1 MQMLSR
7 PEVGTV
13 VRPVS
18 SYKRRPDFKRGIAIA
33 LFLLPALAMFLIFV
47 IYPIF
52 QAAYASLYT
61 WNGLGPLTKFV
72 GLDNYTKLIGDKIFL
87 GALFHNLWI
96 AFFSVTI
103 ELPIALGL
111 ALIVGRSLRGRTFFR
126 TIFFLPFVL
135 SEVVVGLIWSY
146 IYNPQFGVLSFSDSL
161 NLGNKDFVLIAIFT
175 VMVWKYFGLY
185 VVLYIAGLQQ
195 IPTEIE
201 DAARMDAAS
210 AQVLRHITIPL
221 LGSTI
226 RLTILLSVLG
236 SLQYFD
242 LVWVMSQGGPINAS
256 ETMTTYLLKYGFN
269 SFQLG
274 YGSAV
279 AVIMFLICLIFS
291 LTYQRSTMRRDLDGS
306 SGF

>member
-7 PEVGTV
+7 PEVGAA
-13 VRPVS
+13 VRPIS
-18 SYKRRPDFKRGIAIA
+18 NYKRRPDFKRGFTIA
-33 LFLLPALAMFLIFV
+33 LFLLPALAMFLVFV
-47 IYPIF
+47 IYPII
-52 QAAYASLYT
+52 QAIYASLYK
-61 WNGLGPLTKFV
+61 WNGLGPLTQFV
-72 GLDNYTKLIGDKIFL
+72 GLDNYTNLIDDKIFL

-96 AFFSVTI
+96 AFFSVVI

-126 TIFFLPFVL
+126 MVFFLPFVL
-135 SEVVVGLIWSY
+135 SEVVVGIIWSF
-146 IYNPQFGVLSFSDSL
+146 IYNPQFGILSFSDSL
-161 NLGNKDFVLIAIFT
+161 NLGNKDFVLIGIFT

-201 DAARMDAAS
+201 DAARMDAAP

-242 LVWVMSQGGPINAS
+242 LIWVMSQGGPINAS

-279 AVIMFLICLIFS
+279 AVIMFLLCLIFS
-291 LTYQRSTMRRDLDGS
+291 LTYQRSMMRRDLDGS